1 MSDSQ
6 CPIQI
11 NESDTFANRL
21 RSLIEGES
29 IAGFAR
35 HVGVPEANIH
45 TYLRGM
51 TPQMDKL
58 IRIAT
63 ACGIT
68 VEWLATGRGIRSA
81 AAMRK
86 AEKSQHNAPPVLHV
100 THNEPALTPQEH
112 AVLELFRALDPDAQR
127 EIQHA
132 AEEKKRLRDIEQ
144 QLDELRTFL
153 NQKA

>member
-1 MSDSQ
+1 MEGSIASRLKAWRLGLGITQ
-6 CPIQI
+6 
-11 NESDTFANRL
+11 EAFADRVGFHLSVLKKYETGANKPGSEALAAISRTGVNMTWL
-21 RSLIEGES
+21 LTGEGE
-29 IAGFAR
+29 
-35 HVGVPEANIH
+35 
-45 TYLRGM
+45 
-51 TPQMDKL
+51 
-58 IRIAT
+58 
-63 ACGIT
+63 
-68 VEWLATGRGIRSA
+68 
-81 AAMRK
+81 MRPK
-86 AEKSQHNAPPVLHV
+86 PQHNAPPVLHV